1 MFDRIL
7 LATDGSDSASHAFD
21 YALDLVRDWGSEL
34 YVVSVVPPVCYFSAP
49 LETQSVNYPVW
60 EEELSNVHD
69 QILNEIEEKLKEYPE
84 IRYHLILE
92 HGKPCKKISEV
103 ASKEDVDL
111 IILGSRGIG
120 GISGFIFGSTS
131 HSTLDSCDKPLLVIK

>member
-1 MFDRIL
+1 LI
-7 LATDGSDSASHAFD
+7 
-21 YALDLVRDWGSEL
+21 
-34 YVVSVVPPVCYFSAP
+34 
-49 LETQSVNYPVW
+49 
-60 EEELSNVHD
+60 
-69 QILNEIEEKLKEYPE
+69 EIEEKLKEYPD

-103 ASKEDVDL
+103 ASNEDVDL
-111 IILGSRGIG
+111 IIVGSRGMG

>member
-69 QILNEIEEKLKEYPE
+69 QILND
-84 IRYHLILE
+84 LILE